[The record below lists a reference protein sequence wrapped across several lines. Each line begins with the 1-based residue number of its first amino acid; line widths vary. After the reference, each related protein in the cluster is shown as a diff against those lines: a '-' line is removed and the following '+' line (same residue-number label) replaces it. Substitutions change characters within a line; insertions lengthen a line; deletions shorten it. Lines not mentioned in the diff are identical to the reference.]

1 MEPTSI
7 TTLAKALLEEAR
19 AGSAH
24 RAARTVCGGS
34 DHALRQTLI
43 ALAAGAEMSEHEN
56 PGEAT
61 LHVIEGRIRLAW
73 GGSSLELAAG
83 DHVVLPQERHAL
95 AALEDA
101 VALLT
106 AAKV

>member
-7 TTLAKALLEEAR
+7 PAVRDALVQEAHTVP
-19 AGSAH
+19 AH

-43 ALAAGAEMSEHEN
+43 ALVAGAEMSEHEN

-61 LHVIEGRIRLAW
+61 LHVLEGRVRLGWADR
-73 GGSSLELAAG
+73 SLDLAAG
-83 DHVVLPQERHAL
+83 DHVVLPQERHGL

-101 VALLT
+101 VVLLT